1 MEQSETSN
9 ASSLENADNIET
21 YLQNCRSKPTLYL
34 TDDMVFKIVTI
45 CLMSISRLKSRES
58 SEVQGVVA
66 ITLAILSQLLQFTIT
81 KLQELVVKMAV
92 PDVEANVDANSYS
105 SKLKNAL
112 KNKMS
117 QDKKK
122 NNEDHVSEENSIS
135 NQDNNITNLEK
146 SDQQLHVE
154 GAKSPDNGVAN
165 NEAPKKSR
173 DKSKNLLSKLRRRKR
188 RTSSDSD
195 ASDTEQPVLVSS
207 SDEMHSETEEDDVL
221 SEENDALSEDALSD
235 DNTDDEEL
243 LSRDKKHSDAD
254 ATKEGVNGHVDN
266 AERKIENNIDKN
278 DNDQLVNGE
287 QRVADKQAESK
298 PVGDQDSVT
307 DSSGSAVTITTN
319 ANSTISICEESSNS
333 SENKELGVAY
343 IAQSKKQ
350 SLKPDDILNLLVGKE
365 ILASIKVCFDWLRS
379 NPDIVRICAKSSRT
393 LLKRV
398 TILLNLIDVDG
409 ETFVHKNEDSA
420 ILTSA
425 ERLREC
431 VRVLPLPEDNDLKGL
446 TLLEEAHRSL
456 DWRILHKHKMSKR
469 EETLLRMLKL
479 VEFGRHLSAVEES
492 GVRYDPVARLFV
504 ASDYSPSNAPK
515 PVGLD
520 EKNFSMEHPRGKLM
534 RHMGKLWLKAEVR
547 ALESRLHFRLMSPY
561 LVPDHEA
568 LAKHT
573 PTLKRLVY
581 AKRFVVVIPSIGEY
595 NLELRDITA
604 QSVFFYFFLC
614 IT

>member
-1 MEQSETSN
+1 MTDIETCLTMVQPESN
-9 ASSLENADNIET
+9 ASSLENADSIET
-21 YLQNCRSKPTLYL
+21 YLQNCKSRPTLYL

-66 ITLAILSQLLQFTIT
+66 ITLAVLSQLLQFTIT
-81 KLQELVVKMAV
+81 KLQELVVEIAV
-92 PDVEANVDANSYS
+92 PDVGASANADSYS
-105 SKLKNAL
+105 SRLKNAP
-112 KNKMS
+112 NKETSRDM
-117 QDKKK
+117 KE
-122 NNEDHVSEENSIS
+122 NNGDHVPGENCVSK
-135 NQDNNITNLEK
+135 QDNNITNLGN
-146 SDQQLHVE
+146 SDQQPHE
-154 GAKSPDNGVAN
+154 EAKPPDNGVAN
-165 NEAPKKSR
+165 EALKKTR
-173 DKSKNLLSKLRRRKR
+173 DKSKSLLSKLRRRKR

-207 SDEMHSETEEDDVL
+207 SDEMHSETEEDDAL

-235 DNTDDEEL
+235 DNTDEEGNVSSPSAQDQKQSDEG
-243 LSRDKKHSDAD
+243 D
-254 ATKEGVNGHVDN
+254 ATKEEINGVHAVNGAESKTESNVD
-266 AERKIENNIDKN
+266 KS

-287 QRVADKQAESK
+287 QRVVTDEHTK
-298 PVGDQDSVT
+298 PTSDQDSVT
-307 DSSGSAVTITTN
+307 NSAGSAVTITTN
-319 ANSTISICEESSNS
+319 PDSISSVCEESSNS
-333 SENKELGVAY
+333 SASNAVAACV
-343 IAQSKKQ
+343 AQSKKR
-350 SLKPDDILNLLVGKE
+350 SLKPDDILNLLVGRE

-409 ETFVHKNEDSA
+409 EAFVRRNADSA

-425 ERLREC
+425 ERLREYAKT
-431 VRVLPLPEDNDLKGL
+431 LPLPEDSDLKGL

-456 DWRILHKHKMSKR
+456 DWCVLHKHKMSKR
-469 EETLLRMLKL
+469 EETLLRTLKL
-479 VEFGRHLSAVEES
+479 VEFGHYLSTVEQS
-492 GVRYDPVARLFV
+492 GVRYDPVERLFV
-504 ASDYSPSNAPK
+504 ASDHSPSNAPK
-515 PVGLD
+515 PVGFD

-581 AKRFVVVIPSIGEY
+581 AKRFVVVIPAVGK
-595 NLELRDITA
+595 
-604 QSVFFYFFLC
+604 
-614 IT
+614 

>member
-1 MEQSETSN
+1 MNN
-9 ASSLENADNIET
+9 ASSLENADSIET
-21 YLQNCRSKPTLYL
+21 YLQNCKSRPTLYL

-45 CLMSISRLKSRES
+45 CLMSISRLKNRES
-58 SEVQGVVA
+58 NEVQGVVA

-81 KLQELVVKMAV
+81 KLQELVVEMVV
-92 PDVEANVDANSYS
+92 PDVEASVNANSYS
-105 SKLKNAL
+105 SKLKNAQ
-112 KNKMS
+112 KNETPRDEKE
-117 QDKKK
+117 
-122 NNEDHVSEENSIS
+122 NNGDHVLGENSAS
-135 NQDNNITNLEK
+135 NQDNNISNLKQDDQSQAIEK
-146 SDQQLHVE
+146 IKPL
-154 GAKSPDNGVAN
+154 DNGVAN
-165 NEAPKKSR
+165 NEAPKKTR
-173 DKSKNLLSKLRRRKR
+173 EKSKNLLSKLRRRKR

-207 SDEMHSETEEDDVL
+207 SDEMHSETEEDDAP

-243 LSRDKKHSDAD
+243 SSPLRDKEQTDGN
-254 ATKEGVNGHVDN
+254 ATKEEINGHVDI
-266 AERKIENNIDKN
+266 ADPKTENIVDKS

-287 QRVADKQAESK
+287 QHVTDEQANAK
-298 PVGDQDSVT
+298 PINDQDSVT
-307 DSSGSAVTITTN
+307 NSACSAVTITTN
-319 ANSTISICEESSNS
+319 ADSTSTFEGSSNS
-333 SENKELGVAY
+333 SLSNTVACV
-343 IAQSKKQ
+343 AQSKKQ
-350 SLKPDDILNLLVGKE
+350 SLKPDDILSLLVGKE

-379 NPDIVRICAKSSRT
+379 NPNIVRICAKSSRM

-409 ETFVHKNEDSA
+409 EAFVCKNEDSA
-420 ILTSA
+420 ILSSA
-425 ERLREC
+425 ERLQKC
-431 VRVLPLPEDNDLKGL
+431 VKALPLPEDNDLKGF

-469 EETLLRMLKL
+469 EETLLRMLKM
-479 VEFGRHLSAVEES
+479 VEFGRHLNAVENS
-492 GVRYDPVARLFV
+492 GVRYDPVERLFV
-504 ASDYSPSNAPK
+504 VNDYSPSNAPK

-568 LAKHT
+568 LAKYT

-581 AKRFVVVIPSIGEY
+581 AKKFVVVIPAVGE
-595 NLELRDITA
+595 
-604 QSVFFYFFLC
+604 
-614 IT
+614 